1 MRRHP
6 LVSASLRETR
16 FLCLSLT
23 ISRERRN
30 PAAWTCNKSA
40 VTTTPAAYPLR
51 PIRYYLPTFIP
62 SHPPPDRP
70 TDQQRTASKCPKENP
85 PDQTSSSSS
94 TYPSHREPMQDPPIA
109 SVTYLPDFSPSDTR
123 DLPDPTLSHLISPFF
138 WIPPKKKENF
148 LTAPSIYPSIHP
160 RGPVPSSS
168 AHDIQET
175 ARKALLPPLT

>member
-1 MRRHP
+1 MRRPP
-6 LVSASLRETR
+6 LVSASLRKDVFSVSRE
-16 FLCLSLT
+16 
-23 ISRERRN
+23 RERRN

-40 VTTTPAAYPLR
+40 VTTTPAAGPLR

-70 TDQQRTASKCPKENP
+70 TNQQRTASRCPKENP
-85 PDQTSSSSS
+85 PDQTSSSSSSSS

-109 SVTYLPDFSPSDTR
+109 SVRYLPDFSPSDTR

-138 WIPPKKKENF
+138 GSHPKKKKF

-168 AHDIQET
+168 VHDIQET
-175 ARKALLPPLT
+175 ARKALLPLT